1 VVAARFRVSASLRN
15 AATASTI
22 DGSSGLRTPMR
33 PEDCHWWTLVD
44 AAVQLVVFML
54 RRTAS
59 PPIEPW
65 TQMGH

>member
-1 VVAARFRVSASLRN
+1 
-15 AATASTI
+15 
-22 DGSSGLRTPMR
+22 MR

-65 TQMGH
+65 TQMGHWQRVHRFPLLA